1 MRKNRGRTHKCIT
14 VAGAMDWIASFV
26 CLVTCVSATAALWD
40 IARSLSELKGREF
53 ISYSQSSAFW
63 SIAESLKGLKRL
75 PDDE

>member
-1 MRKNRGRTHKCIT
+1 
-14 VAGAMDWIASFV
+14 
-26 CLVTCVSATAALWD
+26 
-40 IARSLSELKGREF
+40 LKGREF